1 MVYQGSKSRVAK
13 DIVPIIQKSIDES
26 NCDTFIDAF
35 CGGAN
40 LIQHIKCENRIGYD
54 VNPYLIALLNNL
66 DKIPDFKVP
75 ISKEEY
81 DICRAEWRAAR
92 TQTSVRDWIY
102 DDWYIGAVGYIA
114 SFGGRFYDGGYAKD
128 VPASDPK
135 RHEHLNRKN
144 NILKQT
150 PDLIGCKFEVKDFFS
165 LDCADT
171 VIYCDP
177 PYNGTKPYPYDNYDK
192 DKFWD
197 KVRELSEH
205 NQVFVSELSAPN
217 DFEMVWHKK
226 IKNTVGLNNS
236 LDQVEKLFIKK

>member
-13 DIVPIIQKSIDES
+13 EICPIIQKAIDES
-26 NCDTFIDAF
+26 NCDTFVDAF
-35 CGGAN
+35 VGGAN

-54 VNPYLIALLNNL
+54 INPYLIALLNNL
-66 DKIPDFKVP
+66 DKIPNFEVP

-81 DICRAEWRAAR
+81 DICRAEWRSAQL
-92 TQTSVRDWIY
+92 THP
-102 DDWYIGAVGYIA
+102 DWYIGAVGYIA

-135 RHEHLNRKN
+135 RHEHRNRKN

-150 PDLIGCKFEVKDFFS
+150 PELIGYKFEVKDFFS
-165 LDCADT
+165 LDCTNAI
-171 VIYCDP
+171 IYCDP

-192 DKFWD
+192 DTFWN
-197 KVRELSEH
+197 KVRELSEY
-205 NQVFVSELSAPN
+205 NQVFISELNAPN
-217 DFEMVWHKK
+217 DFKMVWHKK

>member
-13 DIVPIIQKSIDES
+13 DICPIIQKAIDES

-35 CGGAN
+35 VGGAN

-54 VNPYLIALLNNL
+54 INPYLIALLNNL
-66 DKIPDFKVP
+66 DKIPNFEVP

-81 DICRAEWRAAR
+81 DTCRAEWRSAQL
-92 TQTSVRDWIY
+92 THP
-102 DDWYIGAVGYIA
+102 DWYIGTVGYIA
-114 SFGGRFYDGGYAKD
+114 SFGGRFYDGEYAKD

-135 RHEHLNRKN
+135 RHEHRNRKN

-150 PDLIGCKFEVKDFFS
+150 PELIDCKFEVKDFFS
-165 LDCADT
+165 LDCTDAI
-171 VIYCDP
+171 IYCDP

-192 DKFWD
+192 EAFWD
-197 KVRELSEH
+197 KIRELSEH
-205 NQVFVSELSAPN
+205 NQVFISELSAPD
-217 DFEMVWHKK
+217 DFKMVWHKK

>member
-13 DIVPIIQKSIDES
+13 EICPIIQKAIDES
-26 NCDTFIDAF
+26 NCDTFVDAF
-35 CGGAN
+35 VGGAN

-54 VNPYLIALLNNL
+54 INPYLIALLNNL
-66 DKIPDFKVP
+66 DKIPNFEVP

-81 DICRAEWRAAR
+81 DICRAEQRSAQL
-92 TQTSVRDWIY
+92 THP
-102 DDWYIGAVGYIA
+102 DWYIGAVGYIA

-135 RHEHLNRKN
+135 RHEHRNRKN

-150 PDLIGCKFEVKDFFS
+150 PELIGCKFEVKDFFS
-165 LDCADT
+165 LDCTNAI
-171 VIYCDP
+171 IYCDP

-192 DKFWD
+192 EAFWN
-197 KVRELSEH
+197 KVRELSER
-205 NQVFVSELSAPN
+205 NQVFISELSAPD
-217 DFEMVWHKK
+217 DFKMVWHKK

>member
-13 DIVPIIQKSIDES
+13 DIYPIIQKAIDES

-92 TQTSVRDWIY
+92 TQTSVRDWVY

-144 NILKQT
+144 NILKQA
-150 PDLIGCKFEVKDFFS
+150 PNLIGCKFEVKDFFS

-205 NQVFVSELSAPN
+205 NQVFVSELSAPD
-217 DFEMVWHKK
+217 DFKMVWHKK

-236 LDQVEKLFIKK
+236 LEQVEKLFIKK

>member
-13 DIVPIIQKSIDES
+13 DICPIIQKAIGES
-26 NCDTFIDAF
+26 NCDTFVDAF
-35 CGGAN
+35 VGGAN

-54 VNPYLIALLNNL
+54 INPYLIALLNNL
-66 DKIPDFKVP
+66 DKIPNFEVP

-81 DICRAEWRAAR
+81 DICRAEWRSAQL
-92 TQTSVRDWIY
+92 THP
-102 DDWYIGAVGYIA
+102 DWYIGAVGYIA

-128 VPASDPK
+128 ISASDPK
-135 RHEHLNRKN
+135 RHEHRNRKN
-144 NILKQT
+144 NILKQIPELT
-150 PDLIGCKFEVKDFFS
+150 GCKFEVKDFFS
-165 LDCADT
+165 LDCSDAI
-171 VIYCDP
+171 IYCDP

-192 DKFWD
+192 EAFWN

-205 NQVFVSELSAPN
+205 NQVFISELSAPD
-217 DFEMVWHKK
+217 DFKMVWHKK

>member
-13 DIVPIIQKSIDES
+13 EICPIIQKAIDES

-35 CGGAN
+35 VGGAN

-54 VNPYLIALLNNL
+54 INPYLIALLNNL
-66 DKIPDFKVP
+66 DKIPNFEVP

-81 DICRAEWRAAR
+81 DTCRAEWRSAQL
-92 TQTSVRDWIY
+92 THP
-102 DDWYIGAVGYIA
+102 DWYIGAVGYIA

-135 RHEHLNRKN
+135 RHEHRNRKN

-150 PDLIGCKFEVKDFFS
+150 PELIDCKFEVKDFFS
-165 LDCADT
+165 LDCTDAI
-171 VIYCDP
+171 IYCDP

-192 DKFWD
+192 EAFWN
-197 KVRELSEH
+197 KVRELSEY
-205 NQVFVSELSAPN
+205 NQVFISELSAPD
-217 DFEMVWHKK
+217 DFKMVWHKK

>member
-13 DIVPIIQKSIDES
+13 DICPIIQKAIDES

-35 CGGAN
+35 VGGAN

-54 VNPYLIALLNNL
+54 INPYLIALLNNL
-66 DKIPDFKVP
+66 DKIPNFEVP

-81 DICRAEWRAAR
+81 DTCRAEWRSAQL
-92 TQTSVRDWIY
+92 THL
-102 DDWYIGAVGYIA
+102 DWYIGAVGYIA

-135 RHEHLNRKN
+135 RHEHRNRKN

-150 PDLIGCKFEVKDFFS
+150 PELIDCKFEVKDFFS
-165 LDCADT
+165 LDCTDAI
-171 VIYCDP
+171 IYCDP

-192 DKFWD
+192 EAFWD
-197 KVRELSEH
+197 KIRELSEH
-205 NQVFVSELSAPN
+205 NQVFISELSAPD
-217 DFEMVWHKK
+217 DFKMAWHKK

>member
-13 DIVPIIQKSIDES
+13 EICPIIQKAIDES

-35 CGGAN
+35 VGGAN

-54 VNPYLIALLNNL
+54 INPYLIALLNNL
-66 DKIPDFKVP
+66 DKISNFEVP

-81 DICRAEWRAAR
+81 DICRAEWHSAQL
-92 TQTSVRDWIY
+92 THP
-102 DDWYIGAVGYIA
+102 DWYIGAVGYIA

-135 RHEHLNRKN
+135 RHEHRNRKN

-150 PDLIGCKFEVKDFFS
+150 PELIGCKFEVKDFFS
-165 LDCADT
+165 LDCTNAI
-171 VIYCDP
+171 IYCDP

-192 DKFWD
+192 EAFWN
-197 KVRELSEH
+197 KVRELSER
-205 NQVFVSELSAPN
+205 NQVFISELSAPD
-217 DFEMVWHKK
+217 DFKMVWHKK